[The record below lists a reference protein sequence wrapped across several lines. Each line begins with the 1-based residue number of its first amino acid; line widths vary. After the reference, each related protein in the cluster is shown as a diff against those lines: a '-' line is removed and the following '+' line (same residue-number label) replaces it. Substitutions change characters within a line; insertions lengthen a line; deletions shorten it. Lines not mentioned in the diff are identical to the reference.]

1 MAVDVPLTPEL
12 LDGDGATKDTHA
24 VGAETGANVEE
35 SAKAAPARSPVTI
48 QGYVRP
54 PGRDILGLT
63 RAHRDEPE
71 APTPASAPPLAPM
84 PLPAA
89 DGAGIIRAHHDEAG
103 TPAEPALPAPLFS
116 NEGMVRQAE
125 VRRRSRSLGPI
136 AGVFGALLVSGTA
149 LGHSLGS
156 HLPGAKT
163 AATGRSLSP
172 LDSGSPAFD
181 RSGESP
187 LKDGRRRK
195 AAGAMLLA
203 GLLGVAVIGFAPA
216 AALPLLPSNTVSS
229 RSPGVSSNIA
239 LGDASTQPGGSS
251 TPDPSAAPSG
261 VLVGDD
267 PLDPDAMRPTAE
279 PGTPGTPMSPTSTP
293 VPTSPPTPMPTPVP
307 TSPPTPTPTPAVN
320 FVVFEP
326 AGSTKSSNTATYSV
340 PQGTNFTFIIDG
352 LGGARCTLSSNP
364 HRAGAPRSQTVP
376 GTAPQVNSII
386 LTTWGDNWPAGA
398 YTVTATC
405 TLAGRPTATATQMV
419 YIN

>member
-293 VPTSPPTPMPTPVP
+293 VPTSPPTP
-307 TSPPTPTPTPAVN
+307 TPTPAVN